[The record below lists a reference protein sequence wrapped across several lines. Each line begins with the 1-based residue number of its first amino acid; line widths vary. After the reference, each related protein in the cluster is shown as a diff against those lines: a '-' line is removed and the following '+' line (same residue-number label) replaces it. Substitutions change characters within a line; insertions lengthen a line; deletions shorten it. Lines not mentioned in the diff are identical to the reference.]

1 MKRKSTSRDLSYLAL
16 PELTEGS
23 AEELTEPVYERIASR
38 LRELIFSQEI
48 VLGDSLPSLRTV
60 AAKLS
65 VSVDTVRG
73 AYFILIDEGIVESK
87 IGSGFKVVGLP
98 PKEKL
103 LYREE
108 GAAQNRVKPKQ
119 TESLRLCGKTLSY
132 FRSDHYQT
140 RPFLYFGETIELAK
154 DRKWNSIVSQLNR
167 MTWHH
172 AGYSNPQ
179 GSVQLREAIAET
191 LLQNRGIEADAENV
205 VITTGTVQSLNL
217 LSSVLL
223 SPSDTIVLEKPS
235 PNLVPAVF
243 AFHKIRTSFIPVLS
257 DGLDVEKLADC
268 EDCQALF
275 TVSSNQI
282 PMSVC
287 TSLEKRKQMLT
298 WAQQKGKWIF
308 ENGMEDLFWSGNR
321 IPAITALDRLGGN
334 TIFLDSFTLLFFPG
348 IRIGYIAAPK
358 EIAKV
363 LAGAKLLL
371 DRTTSTK
378 GQDYLGQ
385 YMQSDSFEVYL
396 RKLNKIFVQRRDL
409 LKELLETELSEF
421 GLVSESRCGCHLTF
435 TLTKEGVSDKD
446 VKLLLEKRG
455 ITCRVLSEFP
465 GEAGTNGLVLGF
477 ALFQSEE
484 LKTAISELKQVLR
497 RLYAQ

>member
-1 MKRKSTSRDLSYLAL
+1 MKRKSTGHNLSFLAI
-16 PELTEGS
+16 PELKEDSTK
-23 AEELTEPVYERIASR
+23 ELVEPIYEQIASKIR
-38 LRELIFSQEI
+38 RLIFSQEI
-48 VLGDSLPSLRTV
+48 VLGDQLPSLRTV

-65 VSVDTVRG
+65 VSVDTVRR
-73 AYFILIDEGIVESK
+73 AYFLLIDEGIIESK
-87 IGSGFKVVGLP
+87 TGSGFKVVTLP
-98 PKEKL
+98 PKGQHLCLDKDAEPS
-103 LYREE
+103 RT
-108 GAAQNRVKPKQ
+108 KPGQ
-119 TESLRLCGKTLSY
+119 TESFHLCSKALNY
-132 FRSDHYQT
+132 FRPDHYRT

-154 DRKWNSIVSQLNR
+154 DREWNSIVSRLNK

-172 AGYSNPQ
+172 VSYSNPQ
-179 GSVQLREAIAET
+179 GSEQLREAIARI
-191 LLQNRGIEADAENV
+191 LLKNRGIEAEAENV
-205 VITTGTVQSLNL
+205 VITTGTVQNLNL

-223 SPSDTIVLEKPS
+223 NPGDVIALEAPS
-235 PNLVPAVF
+235 PNLVPDVF
-243 AFHKIRTSFIPVLS
+243 AFNKIQTSFIPVLS
-257 DGLDVEKLADC
+257 DGLDLEKLFDC
-268 EDCQALF
+268 DDCQAVF

-287 TSLEKRKQMLT
+287 TSLEKRKQMLS
-298 WAQQKGKWIF
+298 WAQQQGKWIF

-334 TIFLDSFTLLFFPG
+334 TVFLDSFTLLFFPG

-358 EIAKV
+358 EIAKA

-484 LKTAISELKQVLR
+484 LKTAISELKLVLR
-497 RLYAQ
+497 RLSAQ